1 MKVYCVTFG
10 TDREGTLEMC
20 YPAMDA
26 QSAIKLC
33 EKDYPDAKYYVA
45 EEVE

>member
-1 MKVYCVTFG
+1 MKVYAVKFWDEKYGSC
-10 TDREGTLEMC
+10 EMC

-33 EKDYPDAKYYVA
+33 KSDYPNAKYYVA
-45 EEVE
+45 EEVQ